1 MVELQD
7 KVVVITGGSAGV
19 GRATAEAFAG
29 EGAKIAVLARGR
41 ERLSETV
48 QELQRRG
55 TQAMSVSVDIAEAQ
69 QVEKAAQQVEEQL
82 GPIDIWVNGAMTTIF
97 ASFKLM
103 TPEDFRRVTEVTY
116 LGFVYGTMA
125 ALKRMLP
132 RDRGVIVQVGSALSD
147 RSIPLQSAYCGAKH
161 GIRGFT
167 DSIRSE
173 LIHDN
178 SHVHITMVQ
187 LPGMNTPQFDWCKS
201 LMPRKAQ
208 PVPPIYEP
216 EIAAGAIVHAA
227 THHQREYYVG
237 WPTVEAMWGNK
248 FIAGWLDRFLAR
260 TNYQAQQTDEPED
273 PSRPD
278 NLREPVPGDYGAHG
292 RFDDRAKNQS
302 VQVWATEHIG
312 WYRGVA
318 AVAVITVAAAVGG
331 ALALLCQG
339 RGRGEW
345 GELGKARGCRRRRE

>member
-1 MVELQD
+1 MTDLRD

-19 GRATAEAFAG
+19 GRATAEAFAR
-29 EGAKIAVLARGR
+29 EGAQVAVLARGQK
-41 ERLSETV
+41 RLRETV
-48 QELQRRG
+48 QELQRLG
-55 TQAMSVSVDIAEAQ
+55 TQAMSVSVDVAEAQ
-69 QVEKAAQQVEEQL
+69 QVEDAARRVEEQM
-82 GPIDIWVNGAMTTIF
+82 GQIDIWVNDAMTTIF
-97 ASFKLM
+97 APFKLM

-161 GIRGFT
+161 AIRGFT

-178 SHVHITMVQ
+178 SHVHVTMVQ
-187 LPGMNTPQFDWCKS
+187 LPGMNTPQFEWCKS

-302 VQVWATEHIG
+302 IQVWATEHIG
-312 WYRGVA
+312 WYRGAA
-318 AVAVITVAAAVGG
+318 AVMVITLAAAVGG

-345 GELGKARGCRRRRE
+345 GELGKVRGGCRRRR

>member
-1 MVELQD
+1 MTDLQD

-19 GRATAEAFAG
+19 GRATAEAFAR
-29 EGAKIAVLARGR
+29 EGAKVAVLARGR
-41 ERLSETV
+41 ERLGNTV
-48 QELQRRG
+48 QELQRLG
-55 TQAMSVSVDIAEAQ
+55 TQAMSVPADVADPQ
-69 QVEKAAQQVEEQL
+69 QVENVAQRVEEQL
-82 GPIDIWVNGAMTTIF
+82 GPIDIWVNNAMTTVF
-97 ASFKLM
+97 APFKRM
-103 TPEDFRRVTEVTY
+103 TPEDFRRVTDVTY

-178 SHVHITMVQ
+178 SNVHVTMVQ

-201 LMPRKAQ
+201 LMPRRAQ

-216 EIAAGAIVHAA
+216 EIAAGAIVYAA
-227 THHQREYYVG
+227 THRHREFYIG

-248 FIAGWLDRFLAR
+248 FIAGWLDRYLAR
-260 TNYQAQQTDEPED
+260 TNYQAQQTEEPED

-278 NLREPVPGDYGAHG
+278 NLREPVQGDYAAHG

-318 AVAVITVAAAVGG
+318 AVVVLTLAAAVGG
-331 ALALLCQG
+331 VLATLCQG
-339 RGRGEW
+339 RRKGEW
-345 GELGKARGCRRRRE
+345 GELGKARGGGWRRR

>member
-1 MVELQD
+1 MRDLRD

-19 GRATAEAFAG
+19 GRAAAEAFAR
-29 EGAKIAVLARGR
+29 EGAKVAVLARGQ
-41 ERLSETV
+41 ERLDQTV
-48 QELQRRG
+48 QELQKLG
-55 TQAMSVSVDIAEAQ
+55 AQALSVPVDVADAQ
-69 QVEKAAQQVEEQL
+69 QVEDAARRVEEQL
-82 GPIDIWVNGAMTTIF
+82 GPIDIWVNDAMTTVF
-97 ASFKLM
+97 APLKRM

-116 LGFVYGTMA
+116 LGFVYGAMA

-167 DSIRSE
+167 DSLRSE

-178 SHVHITMVQ
+178 SNVHITMVQ

-216 EIAAGAIVHAA
+216 EIAAGAIVYAA
-227 THHQREYYVG
+227 THYQREYYVG

-248 FIAGWLDRFLAR
+248 FVAGWLDRHLAR
-260 TNYQAQQTDEPED
+260 TNYQAQQTNEPES
-273 PSRPD
+273 PGRPD

-318 AVAVITVAAAVGG
+318 AVLVITVAAAIGG
-331 ALALLCQG
+331 ALATLCQG
-339 RGRGEW
+339 RHRGEW
-345 GELGKARGCRRRRE
+345 GELGKAHGGCRRWR

>member
-1 MVELQD
+1 MAGLRD

-19 GRATAEAFAG
+19 GRAAAEAFAR
-29 EGAKIAVLARGR
+29 EGAKVAILARGR
-41 ERLSETV
+41 ERLAKTV
-48 QELQRRG
+48 PELQSLG
-55 TQAMSVSVDIAEAQ
+55 AQAMGVAMDVADPQ
-69 QVEKAAQQVEEQL
+69 QVENAAQQVEEQL
-82 GPIDIWVNGAMTTIF
+82 GPIDIWVNDAMTTVL
-97 ASFKLM
+97 APFKRM
-103 TPEDFRRVTEVTY
+103 TPADFRRVTEVTY

-167 DSIRSE
+167 DSIRCE

-178 SHVHITMVQ
+178 SNVHITMVQ
-187 LPGMNTPQFDWCKS
+187 LPAMNTPQFDWCKS
-201 LMPRKAQ
+201 FMPRRAQ

-216 EIAAGAIVHAA
+216 EIAAGAILYAA

-248 FIAGWLDRFLAR
+248 FLAGWLDRYLAR
-260 TNYQAQQTDEPED
+260 TNYQAQQTQEPED
-273 PSRPD
+273 PSRPN
-278 NLREPVPGDYGAHG
+278 NLWEPVPGEYGAHG
-292 RFDDRAKNQS
+292 RFDDRAKSQS
-302 VQVWATEHIG
+302 VQVWAAEHIG

-318 AVAVITVAAAVGG
+318 AVVVITLAAAVGG
-331 ALALLCQG
+331 ALAMLCQG
-339 RGRGEW
+339 RHRGEW
-345 GELGKARGCRRRRE
+345 GELGKADGWRRR

>member
-1 MVELQD
+1 MTDLQD

-19 GRATAEAFAG
+19 GRAAAEAFAR
-29 EGAKIAVLARGR
+29 EGAKVAVLARGQ
-41 ERLSETV
+41 ERLSNTV
-48 QELQRRG
+48 QELERLG
-55 TQAMSVSVDIAEAQ
+55 AQAMSVPADVADPQ
-69 QVEKAAQQVEEQL
+69 QVENAAQRVEEQL
-82 GPIDIWVNGAMTTIF
+82 GPIDVWVNSAMTTVF
-97 ASFKLM
+97 APFKRM

-178 SHVHITMVQ
+178 SNVHITMVQ

-201 LMPRKAQ
+201 LMPRRVQ

-216 EIAAGAIVHAA
+216 EIAAGAIVYAA
-227 THHQREYYVG
+227 THRHREFYIG

-248 FIAGWLDRFLAR
+248 FISGWLDRYLAR
-260 TNYQAQQTDEPED
+260 TNYQAQQTEEPED

-278 NLREPVPGDYGAHG
+278 NLREPVQGDYAAHG
-292 RFDDRAKNQS
+292 RFGDRAKNQS

-318 AVAVITVAAAVGG
+318 AVAVITLAAAVGG
-331 ALALLCQG
+331 ALATLCQG
-339 RGRGEW
+339 RHKGEW
-345 GELGKARGCRRRRE
+345 GALGKARGGCCRRR